1 MSGIADP
8 FRSRRKRVM
17 AASAPVVH
25 PIDEM
30 SYLIVFDTLSKTI
43 NRILDAV
50 SNTFLA
56 GVRLGWTDGVQRR
69 ET

>member
-8 FRSRRKRVM
+8 FRSRWKRVM

-30 SYLIVFDTLSKTI
+30 SY
-43 NRILDAV
+43 
-50 SNTFLA
+50 
-56 GVRLGWTDGVQRR
+56 
-69 ET
+69 